1 MPGDDA
7 ALLTPGRMSQRGKEA
22 GLHTPSKDLL
32 TSPSL
37 SPGVSYSHGKRTEEQ
52 HTRTHGFLPEVS
64 LSSRLCGQF
73 GRNVL
78 KATSGGNLIPD
89 QFSLQVI
96 FSMVTSAVETKIK
109 SLYCHYTS
117 IQVMQSPQ
125 HDSVDNKYR
134 IYTQ

>member
-52 HTRTHGFLPEVS
+52 HTQTRGFLPEVS
-64 LSSRLCGQF
+64 MS
-73 GRNVL
+73 
-78 KATSGGNLIPD
+78 
-89 QFSLQVI
+89 
-96 FSMVTSAVETKIK
+96 
-109 SLYCHYTS
+109 
-117 IQVMQSPQ
+117 
-125 HDSVDNKYR
+125 
-134 IYTQ
+134 